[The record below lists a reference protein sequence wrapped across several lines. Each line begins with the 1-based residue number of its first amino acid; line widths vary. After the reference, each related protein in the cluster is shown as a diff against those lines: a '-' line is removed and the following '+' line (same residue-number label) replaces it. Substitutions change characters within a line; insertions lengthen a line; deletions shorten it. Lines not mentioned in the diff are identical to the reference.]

1 MCDTVRTQFKTLRAS
16 GDWYYILDPIRE
28 RLTHL
33 RSLSIPVTVFILSYT
48 HSEKYSQLVQDF
60 GRGNKTSLTLRLQQG
75 SAQVV
80 EVKFGPLNICARRT
94 RKFGTWTTT
103 LTSVGKSVED
113 RGILQCLSGQLVSKC
128 RLIGNGSVS
137 SIRCFGTRTF
147 WTLWTVTL
155 RP

>member
-1 MCDTVRTQFKTLRAS
+1 MCDTVRTQFKTLRTS

-28 RLTHL
+28 RLTYL

-48 HSEKYSQLVQDF
+48 HPEKYSQLVQNLWPWEQDF
-60 GRGNKTSLTLRLQQG
+60 IDVAVTRLQQG

-113 RGILQCLSGQLVSKC
+113 RGILQ
-128 RLIGNGSVS
+128 
-137 SIRCFGTRTF
+137 
-147 WTLWTVTL
+147 
-155 RP
+155 